1 MSSAIGRSTR
11 ATTGLVRLHLPA
23 LIPLLPGDRFVLRE
37 SGRDE
42 TVGGG
47 EVLDVAPVLPASKA
61 SPDRRWQ
68 RVVGE
73 RGWVDADELERLTGE
88 RIEPTLERWVV
99 DEAVLAADREAVRR
113 LLEQAGATGVP
124 LTDLDVRRRSI
135 VTSLE
140 NVRVEQGIARNEGVD
155 DPLADHPVLELVRAG
170 GFSPPAPDV
179 SRDVLRQLRQRGL
192 LVERDGV
199 WFHPAT
205 VDAAARLA
213 ATLVEHDAAGFTVSQ
228 FREAA
233 QTSRKYALPLLAE
246 LDARGMTRRRDQTR
260 IAGPRMGAGTT
271 SAGEEG
277 APF

>member
-1 MSSAIGRSTR
+1 
-11 ATTGLVRLHLPA
+11 VRLHLPA
-23 LIPLLPGDRFVLRE
+23 SIPLLPGDRYVLRE

-99 DEAVLAADREAVRR
+99 DEAVLAADREAVRG
-113 LLEQAGATGVP
+113 LLEQAGTTGIP
-124 LTDLDVRRRSI
+124 MTELDVHRRA
-135 VTSLE
+135 VVASLA
-140 NVRVEQGIARNEGVD
+140 NVRVEGGVARNEGVA
-155 DPLADHPVLELVRAG
+155 DPLADHPVLELIRAG
-170 GFSPPAPDV
+170 GFSPPAPDIT
-179 SRDVLRQLRQRGL
+179 RDVLRQLRQRGL
-192 LVERDGV
+192 LVERDGI
-199 WFHPAT
+199 WFHPET
-205 VDAAARLA
+205 VAAAARLA
-213 ATLVEHDAAGFTVSQ
+213 AALVEQEAAGFTVSQ

-246 LDARGMTRRRDQTR
+246 LDARGVTRRRDLTR
-260 IAGPRMGAGTT
+260 IAGPRMGAGTA